1 MRFDLRVTVAGFIVA
16 AIGGCGPGAP
26 EAPPP
31 PLQEFPTEFSEP
43 AGRALQLE
51 DYYGVP
57 NLRAILVSPDGAWVS
72 YALSLPVEETN
83 GDVQEVWIVPTDAS
97 AAPRHV
103 LHEGEEVS
111 GPTWTEDGR
120 LRYTAGGPWS
130 IDPDDPSARPRAEAE
145 SADTE
150 YPSPDGFWVAS
161 LEDVPQTEE
170 SAPALSAFEA
180 RHEERFQG
188 VQFDWLNFQRDGAAF
203 PTPDPTANPPR
214 EIVITPVE
222 GGAAVE
228 GDVAVEGDAVVEPD
242 ATAEARTLTDLAL
255 RPGAPVWHPNSR
267 MLAFTADPDWQ
278 DERRYG
284 RPDIWL
290 VTIDG
295 ELIRLTDD
303 GWSYGSPA
311 FSPDGR
317 FLSYTGGYGTDMIK
331 EGRLDHGGP
340 RDLFIMPL
348 EDGVP
353 SGQGTP
359 PADNGGF
366 PTPINLTSDWDL
378 DPSGP
383 IWAPDS
389 EFIYFRAEKSGGSHL
404 FRVAVVGGAVEQV
417 TQGERSHDGIQISD
431 DFSTIVY
438 TLGLFETPSD
448 VYAADLDGT
457 HERRLTDIHAGLHE
471 ETTLSRA
478 ERLLYP
484 SFDGTPIEG
493 WILYPYGYEPD
504 AGPYPMIVH
513 SHGGPHSASGYGFS
527 FKHQLFAANGYFVLQ
542 TNFRSS
548 TGYGDDFKWA
558 TWGAWG
564 DKDGEDVMAG
574 IDYAI
579 ANFAIDPNRVASIG
593 HSYGGFMTNWL
604 IARYPDRFVA
614 AAAGAGIVN
623 WVSDYGTAD
632 IARTKETE
640 FFGTPWEEEARDR
653 MMRQSPLTY
662 ADRVQAAT
670 LFVHG
675 ELDQRVPYSEA
686 EQMFVALKKNGVP
699 AKIIQYE
706 GQSHGIRGH
715 WNSVHRMMNE
725 LGWFDMWMKGGGS
738 DQSPVGQ
745 GGRQ

>member
-1 MRFDLRVTVAGFIVA
+1 MRSHLWAAAMVTTWIV
-16 AIGGCGPGAP
+16 IGGCAP
-26 EAPPP
+26 EAPTTPP
-31 PLQEFPTEFSEP
+31 QNFPTEFADP
-43 AGRALQLE
+43 PGRALQLE
-51 DYYGVP
+51 DYYRIQ
-57 NLRAILVSPDGAWVS
+57 NLRALRLSPDGAWVT
-72 YALSLPVEETN
+72 YALALPVEETN
-83 GDVQEVWIVPTDAS
+83 GDIQEVWLAPTDAS
-97 AAPRHV
+97 TAPRHL
-103 LHEGEEVS
+103 LHGGGEVMT
-111 GPTWTEDGR
+111 PAWTEEGR
-120 LRYTAGGPWS
+120 LRYTAGGVWS
-130 IDPDDPSARPRAEAE
+130 IDPADPSAPPRSEARPTA
-145 SADTE
+145 TGNV
-150 YPSPDGFWVAS
+150 SPDGLWVAS
-161 LEDVPQTEE
+161 LEDAPQMEE
-170 SAPALSAFEA
+170 RTPGLSSFEM

-188 VQFDWLNFQRDGAAF
+188 VRFDWLNFQRDGGTF
-203 PTPDPTANPPR
+203 PAPDPTANPPR

-222 GGAAVE
+222 GGAA
-228 GDVAVEGDAVVEPD
+228 PD
-242 ATAEARTLTDLAL
+242 GNVTAEALTLTDLGM
-255 RPGAPVWHPNSR
+255 RPGAPVWNPNSR
-267 MLAFTADPDWQ
+267 VMAFTANPDWQ
-278 DERRYG
+278 DERLYG

-295 ELIRLTDD
+295 ELVRLTED
-303 GWSYGSPA
+303 GWSYGSLA

-340 RDLFIMPL
+340 RDLFLIPL
-348 EDGVP
+348 HDGIPV
-353 SGQGTP
+353 SQRGSAVEG
-359 PADNGGF
+359 GGF
-366 PTPINLTSDWDL
+366 PTPINLTSEWEL

-383 IWAPDS
+383 IWSPDS
-389 EFIYFRAEKSGGSHL
+389 EYIYFRAEKGGGSHI
-404 FRVAVVGGAVEQV
+404 FRVATTGGQVEQI
-417 TQGERSHDGIQISD
+417 TEGERSHDGIQISD
-431 DFSTIVY
+431 DFSTMVY
-438 TLGLFETPSD
+438 TLGLFGTPPD
-448 VYAADLDGT
+448 VYAADVDGT
-457 HERRLTDIHAGLHE
+457 HERRLTDIHAQLHE
-471 ETTLSRA
+471 EITLSQA

-484 SFDGTPIEG
+484 SYDGTPIEG
-493 WILYPYGYEPD
+493 WLLYPFGYDPAD
-504 AGPYPMIVH
+504 GPYPLIVH

-579 ANFAIDPNRVASIG
+579 ANFAIDRTRVASIG

-604 IARYPDRFVA
+604 ISRYPDRFVA

-640 FFGTPWEEEARDR
+640 FFGMPWMKEAADR

-662 ADRVQAAT
+662 ADQVQAAT

-699 AKIIQYE
+699 AKMIQYE

-725 LGWFDMWMKGGGS
+725 LRWFDRWMKPGTVDAQPGDG
-738 DQSPVGQ
+738 P
-745 GGRQ
+745 R